1 MGVGSVRNRR
11 TSARRSASTSCPPGA
26 LAAKRTWGRDM
37 TNDTYNNWVKKIYN
51 KHNEE
56 MTMEEFLYF
65 FFENQDKAWLV
76 QEAVSDVEEQIDA
89 FHQAEFNWVQTALEF
104 NVTIVKSADEI
115 T

>member
-1 MGVGSVRNRR
+1 
-11 TSARRSASTSCPPGA
+11 
-26 LAAKRTWGRDM
+26 M
-37 TNDTYNNWVKKIYN
+37 TNDTYNRWDK

-56 MTMEEFLYF
+56 MTMQEFLYF

-76 QEAVSDVEEQIDA
+76 QEAVKDVEEQIDT
-89 FHQAEFNWVQTALEF
+89 FHQSEYDWTQTALEL